1 MNIKPFALAAGIL
14 ALAACSDNEPNPAAL
29 KGANFVSNATGTD
42 IVLSFDPNDMRVNG
56 RVVNLYNGPY
66 TVSGEKISF
75 GPMAST
81 MMMGPMDAMQT
92 EQDYF
97 QFMSTVETY
106 DLKDGRLT
114 LKNGTG
120 KEIVFQQVDQIPEPA
135 VEETT
140 EVEVI
145 QPLPAQN

>member
-14 ALAACSDNEPNPAAL
+14 ALAACNDKTPNPAAL
-29 KGANFVSNATGTD
+29 KGANFVSDATGTN
-42 IVLSFDPNDMRVNG
+42 IILSFDPSEMRVNG

-66 TVSGEKISF
+66 EVSGNKIAF

-120 KEIVFQQVDQIPEPA
+120 KEIVFQQVDTIPGEV

-140 EVEVI
+140 AVEVV
-145 QPLPAQN
+145 QPAPAQN